1 MTIEKPLVCP
11 NCGHSLLALRA
22 TLQRYETEIEKLQQ
36 RLLAEKPRSRDVV
49 AHKNGKLFHRATCK
63 WARPIPRSSRIKFS
77 SRDDAIE
84 AGFRRC
90 DTCNS

>member
-1 MTIEKPLVCP
+1 
-11 NCGHSLLALRA
+11 
-22 TLQRYETEIEKLQQ
+22 
-36 RLLAEKPRSRDVV
+36 
-49 AHKNGKLFHRATCK
+49 LFHRATCK